1 MIWPTL
7 CIDNFFV
14 NPDAVIEYSK
24 KLEYK
29 YGDGTWPGQ
38 RTQSTHILDS
48 NFFKITTKKIIAAL
62 YPNDIEKDSCLEW
75 NATQYFQKIKPSEY
89 PEKGFIHQDI
99 SAEFTSIVYLTSEKN
114 NGTCLYKLKNAVKDN
129 SYEEEQKKNYLN
141 KNKKRSKKFKEVLKK
156 NQESYEK
163 ILEFK
168 SMKNRMIL
176 FDASQFHGVDNYG
189 LENEER
195 LTLISFF
202 HSIRRVDGQPLKFHA
217 NECIKY

>member
-24 KLEYK
+24 KLKYK

-38 RTQSTHILDS
+38 RTQSTHILDL

-62 YPNDIEKDSCLEW
+62 
-75 NATQYFQKIKPSEY
+75 KPSEY

-141 KNKKRSKKFKEVLKK
+141 RSKKRSKKFKEVLIK

-176 FDASQFHGVDNYG
+176 FDASQFHGVNNYG

-202 HSIRRVDGQPLKFHA
+202 HSVRRIDGQPLKFHA